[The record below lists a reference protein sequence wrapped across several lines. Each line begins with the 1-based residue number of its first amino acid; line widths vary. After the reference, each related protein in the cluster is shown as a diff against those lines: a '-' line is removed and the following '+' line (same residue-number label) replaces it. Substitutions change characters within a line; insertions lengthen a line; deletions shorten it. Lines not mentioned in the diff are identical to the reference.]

1 MASAS
6 RKSMGPMLGQAIV
19 HIGLGNFSKAHL
31 AYFTHNYNEKLGP
44 SEWGICAVDR
54 DNPRTRETQEFLKKS
69 DFTYDLITKSSD
81 SKNELH
87 ISSIRNLVNMGEDP
101 VAAVKQLCLPT
112 TRICSLTITEKGY
125 CCDVNTGDLMVD
137 NPEIK
142 HDLENISEP
151 KSAIGLICSA
161 LKTRRDTGMPPI
173 TIMSCDNL
181 PGNGHV
187 TENAVTQFAELLDP
201 SLREWIGEN
210 VTFPNS
216 MVDRITPQTA
226 TAEAPIISEEFAQW
240 VVEDKFCNGR
250 PYWEVVDGILVVD
263 DVMPYEKMKVRMLNG
278 AHSALSYLSYLC
290 GYRDVDHALAAPDVH
305 DFVKLYLA
313 EVAQTVP
320 KVPGVDLPWY
330 QGVLMERFSNPNIKD
345 QVQRLAED
353 GSTKLQ
359 TTMIPVIREKTKTG
373 KASHM
378 LALAVAAVL
387 LTVPTGA
394 TYCAFVGVYTS
405 PAHHYFRL
413 ISQTWFFPSM
423 IGYCKDGFDTW
434 LEWMILVLLLKSKTP
449 LSLFMLELNSS
460 SPCGETLQPLAQQA
474 LSQRD
479 VLPFM
484 EAAFGAK
491 EVKKMRSFPGKVQA
505 WYSRLLSEG
514 PWRVL
519 DSLDEFAFGFADFGE
534 AIIVVNRG
542 RSGEA
547 DDFQSNPFAERTITE
562 LVKLTYQDL
571 HSMFETYDV
580 DKNGYLDIDEI
591 TNLLEDFVGRLNEEL
606 PKANVREV
614 FGIREDSE
622 TNAEVLLKYAL
633 ESLPNPEDEKT
644 VALLVSRL
652 DHDGDGKISA
662 EEFVSGF
669 GDVVRIRYNQIRADI
684 SEPRKSE
691 VTSVAVLP
699 PRTFD
704 NWTNVE
710 KWGREIH
717 VPASKE

>member
-378 LALAVAAVL
+378 LALAVAGWIRYMAGVDDF
-387 LTVPTGA
+387 GA
-394 TYCAFVGVYTS
+394 
-405 PAHHYFRL
+405 P
-413 ISQTWFFPSM
+413 IK
-423 IGYCKDGFDTW
+423 IKDP
-434 LEWMILVLLLKSKTP
+434 LK
-449 LSLFMLELNSS
+449 
-460 SPCGETLQPLAQQA
+460 ETLQPLAQQA

-519 DSLDEFAFGFADFGE
+519 DSLDEFAFGFADF
-534 AIIVVNRG
+534 
-542 RSGEA
+542 GEA

-662 EEFVSGF
+662 EEFVSGSS
-669 GDVVRIRYNQIRADI
+669 VYLLIPAYRIIYKFDI
-684 SEPRKSE
+684 YFLFFINEANIS
-691 VTSVAVLP
+691 T
-699 PRTFD
+699 T
-704 NWTNVE
+704 TT
-710 KWGREIH
+710 
-717 VPASKE
+717 